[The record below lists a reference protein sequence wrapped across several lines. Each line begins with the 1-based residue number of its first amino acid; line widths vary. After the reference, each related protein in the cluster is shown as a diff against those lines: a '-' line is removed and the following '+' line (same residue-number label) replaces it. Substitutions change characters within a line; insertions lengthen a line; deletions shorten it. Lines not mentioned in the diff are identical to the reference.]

1 MLVRL
6 GLSAAAHLAAGVGV
20 GLLAVVA
27 MSACKRR
34 QRDDTTHAPADGE
47 TPAAEAQS
55 TS

>member
-6 GLSAAAHLAAGVGV
+6 GLNTAAHLAAGIGV
-20 GLLAVVA
+20 GLLAVAA

-34 QRDDTTHAPADGE
+34 QRDETTHAPADGE

>member
-6 GLSAAAHLAAGVGV
+6 GLNTAAHFAAGIGV
-20 GLLAVVA
+20 GLLAVAA

-34 QRDDTTHAPADGE
+34 KHDQAVPGTGGDE

>member
-6 GLSAAAHLAAGVGV
+6 GLNAAAHLAAGIGV
-20 GLLAVVA
+20 GLLAVAA

-34 QRDDTTHAPADGE
+34 KHDAAQSEAEGGDA
-47 TPAAEAQS
+47 PAAEAQS

>member
-6 GLSAAAHLAAGVGV
+6 GLNTAAHFAAGIGV
-20 GLLAVVA
+20 GLLAVAA

-34 QRDDTTHAPADGE
+34 KQDHAAPADGE
-47 TPAAEAQS
+47 APAAEAQS